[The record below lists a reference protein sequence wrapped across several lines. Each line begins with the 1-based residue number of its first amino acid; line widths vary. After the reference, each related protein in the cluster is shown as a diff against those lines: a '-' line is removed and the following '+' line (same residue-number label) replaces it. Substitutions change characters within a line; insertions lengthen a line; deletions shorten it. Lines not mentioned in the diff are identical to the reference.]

1 MFTWCQKG
9 SYFIVLGFMR
19 VWGLMLAVFQSYTL
33 VDCDEH
39 QRQNGYVV
47 ALMFCLFKEK
57 DCHMLPTGHC
67 FINE

>member
-9 SYFIVLGFMR
+9 SYFTVLGFMG

-39 QRQNGYVV
+39 QRQNGVGSSSYV
-47 ALMFCLFKEK
+47 LFIQTKR
-57 DCHMLPTGHC
+57 LSYAA
-67 FINE
+67 N